1 MKFCIF
7 SDNHF
12 CSYSSIIRSRGKKFT
27 TRLENQIDSLN
38 FVERTAEK
46 EGCDYIVCLGDFFDR
61 SDLNAEETTC
71 LKEISWSKIP
81 HYFLVG
87 NHEIGVSNNSFNTAE
102 IFNFLENSYVISEP
116 AMPISNENILFLP
129 YQVEDSRKNLL
140 EYVSKFSTNQD
151 NLIIFSHN
159 EIAGISYGAYTSKIG
174 FSVGEIENSCRLFL
188 NGHLHN
194 NQWVTDKILNV
205 GNLTGQNFSEDAL
218 KYDHFIII
226 LDTDNNTIV
235 QLVNPFA
242 FNFYSVDLSN
252 STQSTVNNFLAN
264 MKNNAV
270 LSATVTEKQKDELL
284 SLIQGGTV
292 TYKITTKRE
301 IQTTVKKDIQ
311 TISHTD
317 KFRSFILEKLGA
329 DDIVMSELE
338 AILA

>member
-71 LKEISWSKIP
+71 LKEITWSKIP

-87 NHEIGVSNNSFNTAE
+87 NHEIGISNNSFNTAE

-116 AMPISNENILFLP
+116 SMPISNENILFLP
-129 YQVEDSRKNLL
+129 YQVEDSRKSLS
-140 EYVSKFSTNQD
+140 EYVSKFNADKD

-174 FSVGEIENSCRLFL
+174 FSVDEIENSCRLFL

-194 NQWVTDKILNV
+194 NQWVTDKILNI
-205 GNLTGQNFSEDAL
+205 GNLTGQNFSEDAS

-235 QLVNPFA
+235 PLVNPFA
-242 FNFYSVDLSN
+242 FNFYSADFSN
-252 STQSTVNNFLAN
+252 SSSSAVNNFLLK
-264 MKNNAV
+264 MKNNSV
-270 LSATVTEKQKDELL
+270 LSATVTEKQRAEFL
-284 SLIQGGTV
+284 SLIQNAVV

-301 IQTTVKKDIQ
+301 TQEIVKKDIQ
-311 TISHTD
+311 TINHTD

-338 AILA
+338 AILS